1 MKMREVHAP
10 PREVRALPIDCGLG
24 SNDGE
29 DLTSNEQALER
40 LRSMYREVGFVQ
52 PKEWMEAPAV
62 LGDDGQTLSILNH
75 PVMEVWEDN
84 YMEELAK
91 IATRNG
97 GRVLEVGFG
106 MGRSSRFIHNNP
118 NVTHHVIVEANH
130 DIANLARKFAT
141 DASIDVTVIEGLR
154 DDVLKELD
162 PDSFDGMLN
171 DTYPLNER
179 EVNAQELCAPLAYR
193 VLRKGGVL
201 TYFSDEPDRFRRNH
215 FDTLLAAGFR
225 AENIDGKLIDV
236 KPPADCKYWNVPT
249 ILAPIVIK

>member
-1 MKMREVHAP
+1 M
-10 PREVRALPIDCGLG
+10 EVRNPPIADYELA
-24 SNDGE
+24 SNAVE
-29 DLTSNEQALER
+29 VLTPKERALER
-40 LRSMYREVGFVQ
+40 LRSMYSKVGFVH
-52 PKEWMEAPAV
+52 PKEWMDAPAV
-62 LGDDGQTLSILNH
+62 LGDDGRTLSILNH

-118 NVTHHVIVEANH
+118 SVTNHVIVEANH
-130 DIANLARKFAT
+130 DIADLAREFAEA
-141 DASIDVTVIEGLR
+141 ASIKVDVIEGLR
-154 DDVLKELD
+154 DDVLNDLD

-171 DTYPLNER
+171 DTYPLNEL

-201 TYFSDEPDRFRRNH
+201 TYFSDEPERFRRKH
-215 FDTLLAAGFR
+215 LETLLAAGFQ

-236 KPPADCKYWNVPT
+236 NPPADCKYWNVNT
-249 ILAPIVIK
+249 ILAPIVVK

>member
-1 MKMREVHAP
+1 MKMH
-10 PREVRALPIDCGLG
+10 EVR
-24 SNDGE
+24 
-29 DLTSNEQALER
+29 DLSITDYELASSDDEKLTPNEQALER
-40 LRSMYREVGFVQ
+40 LRSMYSEVGFVD

-62 LGDDGQTLSILNH
+62 LGDDGRTLSILNH

-118 NVTHHVIVEANH
+118 SVTHHVIVEANH
-130 DIANLARKFAT
+130 DIANLAREFAK
-141 DASIDVTVIEGLR
+141 DASIRVTVIEGLR

-193 VLRKGGVL
+193 VLRTGGVL
-201 TYFSDEPDRFRRNH
+201 TYFSDEPDRFRPKHRE
-215 FDTLLAAGFR
+215 TLLAAGFQ
-225 AENIDGKLIDV
+225 AENIHGTLIQIN
-236 KPPADCKYWNVPT
+236 PPAGCKYWNVDT
-249 ILAPIVIK
+249 ILAPIVVK